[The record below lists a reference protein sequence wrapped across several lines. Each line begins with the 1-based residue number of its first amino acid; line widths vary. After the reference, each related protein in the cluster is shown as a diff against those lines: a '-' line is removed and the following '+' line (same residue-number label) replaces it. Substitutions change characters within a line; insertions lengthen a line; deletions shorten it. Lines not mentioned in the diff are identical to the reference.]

1 MATGYTYQILNG
13 KIKTFKE
20 FALKCSEAFIMEFR
34 NGAEKYTP
42 RVVSSYHTDE
52 MKAARARIAQL
63 NQLTNN
69 ELKIIEVAK
78 LEESIRYAKEQLA
91 KKIANKKVLD
101 KLLKESEAY
110 KAPTHKHENLKNFMI
125 EQLNMTID
133 NDCHH
138 EFYESEIALCQK
150 KLKNLDMFVVRGN
163 RINTLNEDYKY
174 HQEQYDREVLLCK
187 DHNDWY
193 NQFVTSLDD

>member
-13 KIKTFKE
+13 SIKTFKE

-34 NGAEKYTP
+34 DGAKKYTP
-42 RVVSSYHTDE
+42 RVPSPYHTDE
-52 MKAARARIAQL
+52 MKAARAGIAEL
-63 NQLTNN
+63 NQITDS
-69 ELKIIEVAK
+69 ELKIIEIAK
-78 LEESIRYAKEQLA
+78 LEESIRYAKEELS

-110 KAPTHKHENLKNFMI
+110 KVPTHKHENLKNFMI

-133 NDCHH
+133 NDCDS
-138 EFYESEIALCQK
+138 EFYESEIALYQE

-163 RINTLNEDYKY
+163 KINTLNEDYKY
-174 HQEQYDREVLLCK
+174 HQDRYDKEVLLCK
-187 DHNDWY
+187 DHNNWY